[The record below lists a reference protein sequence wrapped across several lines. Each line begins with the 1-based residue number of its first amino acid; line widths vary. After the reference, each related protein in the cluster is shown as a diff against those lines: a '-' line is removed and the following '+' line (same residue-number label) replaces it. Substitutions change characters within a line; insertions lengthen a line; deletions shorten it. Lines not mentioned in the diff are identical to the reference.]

1 MITLRVGLKGG
12 PTSGNRGHAG
22 RPGKIG
28 GSVARGVGA
37 VVPTPVVEPVPK
49 KVLNGSEV
57 LALVQAIG
65 ADYDKRIQEA
75 QDAIYKNAGEHTTT
89 QWETFAA
96 SRKAKK
102 ALEAERD
109 AAIKAALKVDDPTT
123 DFNVHVSSND
133 KEVNLYAGMAKA
145 PIADANVAKA
155 LEATKFVSSI
165 TSKSVYHSPDSVYME
180 FIKAQGRSQ
189 YNLNDKTATLYGS
202 GNSRMNNIATIVHE
216 MGHHI
221 EGSNP
226 EVRAQARNY
235 RASRTQF
242 PAKNIAGYAKDERF
256 LVANKN
262 APFIMPYMG
271 KVYTSGATEM
281 ISVALESLY
290 SKPAEFAKKD
300 PGSFKFIIN
309 TLRGTSG

>member
-65 ADYDKRIQEA
+65 ADYDKRIQES
-75 QDAIYKNAGEHTTT
+75 QNVIYKNAGEHSAYN
-89 QWETFAA
+89 WDAFYA

-109 AAIKAALKVDDPTT
+109 AAIKAVLKVDDPTT
-123 DFNVHVSSND
+123 DFNVHVTSNE
-133 KEVNLYAGMAKA
+133 KQVNLDASMAKA
-145 PIADANVAKA
+145 PLADANAAKA
-155 LEATKFVSSI
+155 LEATKFVASV
-165 TSKSVYHSPDSVYME
+165 TSKTVYHSPSSVYMD
-180 FIKAQGRSQ
+180 FIKMSGRSQ
-189 YNLNDKTATLYGS
+189 YNASDGTATFYGT
-202 GNSRMNNIATIVHE
+202 GNSKMNNISTIVHE
-216 MGHHI
+216 LGHHI
-221 EGSNP
+221 EASNP
-226 EVRAQARNY
+226 AVRAQAKSY
-235 RASRTQF
+235 RVSRTQ
-242 PAKNIAGYAKDERF
+242 PPPKNIAGYAKDERF